1 MEWEIL
7 RDNVVSAAAYS
18 CVGVLLMILGFVAVD
33 LVTPGKLRQQV
44 WVDRN
49 RNACILVASNTLAVA
64 IIIVAAIAASEGDL
78 GEGLLYTLL
87 YTVIGIFVMALTFVL
102 VDALSPG
109 DLGEVLMDDR
119 PHPAV
124 WVSATVHVGAGL
136 IIAASL
142 L

>member
-1 MEWEIL
+1 VEFDIL
-7 RDNVVSAAAYS
+7 RDNVASAAAYS
-18 CVGVLLMILGFVAVD
+18 CVGVVLMILGFVAVD
-33 LVTPGKLRQQV
+33 VVTPGKLRQQV
-44 WVDRN
+44 WIDRN

-64 IIIVAAIAASEGDL
+64 IIIVAAITASEGDL
-78 GEGLLYTLL
+78 GEGLLYTVI
-87 YTVIGIFVMALTFVL
+87 YTVIGIFVMAFGFVL

-109 DLGEVLMDDR
+109 DLGEVLMDDQ

-124 WVSATVHVGAGL
+124 WVSATIHVGAGL